1 MRIFFILYLLLGGLL
16 NNYRLLISIIFL
28 MNLIS
33 FTIFYIDKRKAIK
46 GKNRIS
52 ENTLLLSA
60 FLFGSIGA
68 FLSMLIFRHKTKK
81 LKFRILVPL
90 FFVVR
95 VLILYYLYK
104 IMFSKTVKNN
114 LKEVINLL
122 PFFSEKIPLR
132 KWN

>member
-16 NNYRLLISIIFL
+16 YNYKLLISIIFM

-52 ENTLLLSA
+52 ENSLLLSA

-68 FLSMLIFRHKTKK
+68 FLSMQIFRHKTQK
-81 LKFRILVPL
+81 LKFKILVPL
-90 FFVVR
+90 FFALQVVC
-95 VLILYYLYK
+95 IYYLYK
-104 IMFSKTVKNN
+104 YMI
-114 LKEVINLL
+114 
-122 PFFSEKIPLR
+122 
-132 KWN
+132 

>member
-16 NNYRLLISIIFL
+16 NNYKLLISIIFI

-52 ENTLLLSA
+52 ENSLLLSA

-68 FLSMLIFRHKTKK
+68 FLSMQIFRHKTQK
-81 LKFRILVPL
+81 LKFKILVPL
-90 FFVVR
+90 FFALQVVC
-95 VLILYYLYK
+95 IYYLYK
-104 IMFSKTVKNN
+104 YMI
-114 LKEVINLL
+114 
-122 PFFSEKIPLR
+122 
-132 KWN
+132 

>member
-1 MRIFFILYLLLGGLL
+1 MRIFFILYLLLDGLL
-16 NNYRLLISIIFL
+16 YNYKLLISIIFI

-52 ENTLLLSA
+52 ENSLLLSA

-68 FLSMLIFRHKTKK
+68 FLSMQIFRHKTKK

-90 FFVVR
+90 FFIVK

-104 IMFSKTVKNN
+104 YMF
-114 LKEVINLL
+114 
-122 PFFSEKIPLR
+122 
-132 KWN
+132 

>member
-1 MRIFFILYLLLGGLL
+1 MRIFFILYLLLGDLL
-16 NNYRLLISIIFL
+16 YDYKLLISIIFI

-52 ENTLLLSA
+52 ENSLLLSA

-90 FFVVR
+90 FFVGR

-104 IMFSKTVKNN
+104 NMFWKTVKNN
-114 LKEVINLL
+114 LKEVIKLL
-122 PFFSEKIPLR
+122 PFLVKKFH
-132 KWN
+132 

>member
-1 MRIFFILYLLLGGLL
+1 MRIFFILYLLLDGLL
-16 NNYRLLISIIFL
+16 YNYKLLISIIFI

-52 ENTLLLSA
+52 ENSLLLSA
-60 FLFGSIGA
+60 FL
-68 FLSMLIFRHKTKK
+68 SMQIFRHKTTK

-90 FFVVR
+90 FFVMK

-104 IMFSKTVKNN
+104 YMF
-114 LKEVINLL
+114 
-122 PFFSEKIPLR
+122 
-132 KWN
+132 

>member
-1 MRIFFILYLLLGGLL
+1 MRIFFILYLLLDGLL
-16 NNYRLLISIIFL
+16 YNYKLLISIIFI

-52 ENTLLLSA
+52 ENSLLLSA
-60 FLFGSIGA
+60 LLLGSIGA
-68 FLSMLIFRHKTKK
+68 FLSMQIFRHKTKK

-90 FFVVR
+90 FFVVK

-104 IMFSKTVKNN
+104 YMF
-114 LKEVINLL
+114 
-122 PFFSEKIPLR
+122 
-132 KWN
+132 

>member
-1 MRIFFILYLLLGGLL
+1 MRIFFILYLLLDGLL
-16 NNYRLLISIIFL
+16 YNYKLLISIIFI

-46 GKNRIS
+46 AKNRIS
-52 ENTLLLSA
+52 ENSLLLSA

-68 FLSMLIFRHKTKK
+68 FLSMQIFRHKTKK

-90 FFVVR
+90 FVVVK

-104 IMFSKTVKNN
+104 FID
-114 LKEVINLL
+114 
-122 PFFSEKIPLR
+122 
-132 KWN
+132 

>member
-16 NNYRLLISIIFL
+16 NNYKLLISIIFI

-52 ENTLLLSA
+52 ENSLLLSA

-68 FLSMLIFRHKTKK
+68 FLSMQIFRHKTKK

-90 FFVVR
+90 FFALQVVC
-95 VLILYYLYK
+95 IYYLYK
-104 IMFSKTVKNN
+104 YMI
-114 LKEVINLL
+114 
-122 PFFSEKIPLR
+122 
-132 KWN
+132 

>member
-1 MRIFFILYLLLGGLL
+1 
-16 NNYRLLISIIFL
+16 

-33 FTIFYIDKRKAIK
+33 FTIFYIDKRKSIK

-52 ENTLLLSA
+52 ENSLLLSA

-68 FLSMLIFRHKTKK
+68 FLSMQIFRHKTTK

-90 FFVVR
+90 FFVMK

-104 IMFSKTVKNN
+104 YMF
-114 LKEVINLL
+114 
-122 PFFSEKIPLR
+122 
-132 KWN
+132 

>member
-1 MRIFFILYLLLGGLL
+1 MRIFFILYLLLDGLL
-16 NNYRLLISIIFL
+16 YNYKLLISIIFI

-52 ENTLLLSA
+52 ENSL
-60 FLFGSIGA
+60 
-68 FLSMLIFRHKTKK
+68 FLSMQIFRHKTTK

-90 FFVVR
+90 FFVMK

-104 IMFSKTVKNN
+104 YMF
-114 LKEVINLL
+114 
-122 PFFSEKIPLR
+122 
-132 KWN
+132 

>member
-1 MRIFFILYLLLGGLL
+1 MRIFFILYLLLDGLL
-16 NNYRLLISIIFL
+16 YNYKLLISIIFI

-52 ENTLLLSA
+52 ENSLLLSA

-68 FLSMLIFRHKTKK
+68 FLSMQIFRHKTKK
-81 LKFRILVPL
+81 LKFKRKFLRKSSSSSAEFRILVPL
-90 FFVVR
+90 FFVVK

-104 IMFSKTVKNN
+104 FID
-114 LKEVINLL
+114 
-122 PFFSEKIPLR
+122 
-132 KWN
+132 

>member
-1 MRIFFILYLLLGGLL
+1 MRIFFILYLLLGDLL
-16 NNYRLLISIIFL
+16 YNYKLLISIIFI

-33 FTIFYIDKRKAIK
+33 FTIFYIDKIKAIK

-52 ENTLLLSA
+52 ENSLLLSA
-60 FLFGSIGA
+60 LLLGSIGA
-68 FLSMLIFRHKTKK
+68 FLSMQIFRHKTKK

-104 IMFSKTVKNN
+104 Y
-114 LKEVINLL
+114 VI
-122 PFFSEKIPLR
+122 
-132 KWN
+132 